1 RRNLAGRNGSRRART
16 APRLQ

>member
-1 RRNLAGRNGSRRART
+1 RRART